1 MVGPA
6 LHAFAPPTLPLCC
19 ACWLLSQDF
28 SFCLLSPETLQ
39 TLAYHM
45 SSGGGGG
52 ADCRLGK
59 QELGPEEAGEQCPWP
74 ATTRGAEIT
83 PQQNHKAIWPFLVIL
98 TRFQQA

>member
-1 MVGPA
+1 
-6 LHAFAPPTLPLCC
+6 
-19 ACWLLSQDF
+19 
-28 SFCLLSPETLQ
+28 
-39 TLAYHM
+39 M

-98 TRFQQA
+98 THFEQA